1 MRKKE
6 RERILFP
13 FRPSFVFSL
22 FLFSNHS
29 NSDKRRRTT
38 ITSTL
43 ATVKD
48 TVFESRFF
56 TSPEFGSGER
66 HVYARLIEVATLN
79 SLENLFAISDVSRTE
94 IERERERER
103 DAIKPDVTC
112 RNGWKGG
119 KGSIIGVV
127 RYESRALVPLGE
139 LVTIIRI
146 AG

>member
-6 RERILFP
+6 SFFLFAP
-13 FRPSFVFSL
+13 LSSSPSFSF
-22 FLFSNHS
+22 NHS
-29 NSDKRRRTT
+29 NSDKRRRATT
-38 ITSTL
+38 TSTL

-94 IERERERER
+94 IERERERGGETLLN
-103 DAIKPDVTC
+103 PTC